1 MTPAVKLAKKAKIAH
16 KTHEYKH
23 DSSVGS
29 YALEAAD
36 KMAVAAERIFK
47 TLVVNVGD
55 KKLVVA
61 VVPVT
66 AMLNLKAIAKAA
78 KAKKAVMADKNDV
91 MRSTG
96 YVLGGVSPLGQKKR
110 LFTVIDSSA
119 QTHETIYVSAGRRGL
134 EIELSPLDL
143 KQLTNAEFAA
153 ISSD

>member
-16 KTHEYKH
+16 TTHEYQH
-23 DSSVGS
+23 DSNAGS
-29 YALEAAD
+29 YGLEAAE

-47 TLVVNVGD
+47 TLVVDVGD

-78 KAKKAVMADKNDV
+78 KAKKAIMADKNDV

-96 YVLGGVSPLGQKKR
+96 YVLGGVSRWDRKNAYSLS
-110 LFTVIDSSA
+110 LIA
-119 QTHETIYVSAGRRGL
+119 QHKHMK
-134 EIELSPLDL
+134 LSMLVPVV
-143 KQLTNAEFAA
+143 AV
-153 ISSD
+153 

>member
-1 MTPAVKLAKKAKIAH
+1 VTPAVKLAKKAKITH

-23 DSSVGS
+23 DSNVES
-29 YALEAAD
+29 YGLEAAE
-36 KMAVAAERIFK
+36 KTGVAAERIFK
-47 TLVVNVGD
+47 TLVVDVGD
-55 KKLVVA
+55 KKLAVA

-66 AMLNLKAIAKAA
+66 TMLNLKAIAKAA

-110 LFTVIDSSA
+110 LLTVIDSSA
-119 QTHETIYVSAGRRGL
+119 QQYETIYVSAGRRGL

-143 KQLTNAEFAA
+143 KQLTHAEFAA